1 MFVGIMT
8 RVCWRPVIQRYEELN
23 LCKSNCETKKKLNHR
38 LSFESRGR
46 GANDRQRSARATESV
61 SCAQKCFSHNDE
73 GLIEFQ
79 RETSTFCVT
88 FQGSIDLSFGDLRLV
103 CRPWSF
109 KPVALVSGKRFQ
121 PFDSF
126 SNEMLCS

>member
-46 GANDRQRSARATESV
+46 GANGRQRSARATESV
-61 SCAQKCFSHNDE
+61 SFAQKRFSHNDE

-121 PFDSF
+121 PFNSF
-126 SNEMLCS
+126 SNEMLCA

>member
-46 GANDRQRSARATESV
+46 GANGRQRSARATESV
-61 SCAQKCFSHNDE
+61 SFAQKRFSHNDE

-103 CRPWSF
+103 CRSWSF

-126 SNEMLCS
+126 SNEMLCA

>member
-1 MFVGIMT
+1 MAV
-8 RVCWRPVIQRYEELN
+8 
-23 LCKSNCETKKKLNHR
+23 
-38 LSFESRGR
+38 
-46 GANDRQRSARATESV
+46 SV
-61 SCAQKCFSHNDE
+61 
-73 GLIEFQ
+73 Q
-79 RETSTFCVT
+79 RERLKAYPSRKNVFPITTKDLKKTSTFCVT

-126 SNEMLCS
+126 SNEMLCA